1 MLLNLVSH
9 SLDGHRREY
18 VALMS
23 RLFGDAG
30 VEAQLVRHWQNTLA
44 ASTPAF
50 FLMVE
55 ESFGGYLAAALWRAL
70 RGQRTVGLLFRGQEA
85 LTGQSARLR
94 TKRWG
99 LRFLRRVPGVTTL
112 SIVPFSVEPRLADV
126 ADDWIDDPQLWDL
139 EELDPAPTPLSDAVR
154 EAARERRVVVSL
166 GVQNAAKGFD
176 FLTRVWT
183 ERADVRRDWL
193 FVAVGKVGRDERDTA
208 ARFVTDGGYLVDRF
222 ITDAELASL
231 YKAAHVVWGVYA
243 PSYDQASGIFGRA
256 VQYDV
261 PILLRRGSAVEAHG
275 LELGARVASVEYGS
289 AHDLVEALDVAIGTR
304 PSPAGRAAAMR
315 ARSEAVLATALM
327 GHD

>member
-1 MLLNLVSH
+1 
-9 SLDGHRREY
+9 
-18 VALMS
+18 
-23 RLFGDAG
+23 
-30 VEAQLVRHWQNTLA
+30 
-44 ASTPAF
+44 
-50 FLMVE
+50 MVE

-70 RGQRTVGLLFRGQEA
+70 RGQRTVGLLFRGREA

-99 LRFLRRVPGVTTL
+99 LRFLQRVPGVTTL

-139 EELDPAPTPLSDAVR
+139 EDLDPAPTPLSDAVR
-154 EAARERRVVVSL
+154 EAAGERRVVVSL

-193 FVAVGKVGRDERDTA
+193 FVAAGKVGRDERDTA

-261 PILLRRGSAVEAHG
+261 PILLRRGSAVETHG

-289 AHDLVEALDVAIGTR
+289 AHDLVGALDVAIGTR

-315 ARSEAVLATALM
+315 ARSEAVLSTALM
-327 GHD
+327 GHN